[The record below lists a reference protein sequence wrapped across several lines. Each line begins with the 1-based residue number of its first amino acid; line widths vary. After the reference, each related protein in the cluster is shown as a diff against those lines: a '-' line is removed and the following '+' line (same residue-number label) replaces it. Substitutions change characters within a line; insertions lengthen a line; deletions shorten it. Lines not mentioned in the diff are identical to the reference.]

1 MMQPST
7 LMLRR
12 ILAFDAASGAA
23 MAITHFGASEKMSSW
38 LGLPA
43 SWLTV
48 SGLILLGAVSLAAS
62 LALQASP
69 SRHGVR
75 LLAAGNF
82 VWVAA
87 SIWVVSGAGLTL
99 TPFGM
104 TWVLLQAIVVFFL
117 AELEWLGSHPNQHGA
132 AGAYAS

>member
-23 MAITHFGASEKMSSW
+23 MAIAHFGASEKLSSW

-43 SWLTV
+43 WWLTV
-48 SGLILLGAVSLAAS
+48 SGLILLGAVSLAAT
-62 LALQASP
+62 LALQALP
-69 SRHGVR
+69 SRRGVR
-75 LLAAGNF
+75 LLAIGNF

-87 SIWVVSGAGLTL
+87 SIWVVSGAGLAL
-99 TPFGM
+99 TPFGV
-104 TWVLLQAIVVFFL
+104 TWVLLQAVVVFVL
-117 AELEWLGSHPNQHGA
+117 AELEWLGTRANQPRA